1 MATCTG
7 RAAIT
12 TITERTQ
19 PVRSSFFGLVL
30 GLLLFLPARADIE
43 IEQLLV
49 RMKGEDVNIRVTI
62 RNPGTHRQAGPVV
75 IDLYV
80 RDDASAPWEKI
91 RTWNDI
97 AFVQPGYRVSRD
109 FFEENNAKLRALA
122 ADHEFEAKAV
132 VRVPGGVKDVEA
144 VRAYQHE

>member
-1 MATCTG
+1 MK
-7 RAAIT
+7 
-12 TITERTQ
+12 
-19 PVRSSFFGLVL
+19 PSSLSLFF

-49 RMKGEDVNIRVTI
+49 RMRGEDVNIRVTI
-62 RNPGTHRQAGPVV
+62 RNPGANRQAGPVM

-80 RDDASAPWEKI
+80 RDDASSPWEKV

-109 FFEENNAKLRALA
+109 FFEENNARLRALA
-122 ADHEFEAKAV
+122 ADHQFEAKAV

-144 VRAYQHE
+144 VRAYEQE